1 MAKKQSINDLRNNSH
16 VLGALSEGS
25 NERDILL
32 TKGARVSHQDK
43 NGNVKVCSTKG
54 CFEMEVKTETI
65 KKTTVNLKPIASIGN
80 DVGNVGKNQESK
92 VSNTETQV

>member
-16 VLGALSEGS
+16 VLCALSEGS

-43 NGNVKVCSTKG
+43 AGNVKVCSTKG
-54 CFEMEVKTETI
+54 CFEMEIKTETI
-65 KKTTVNLKPIASIGN
+65 KQTTVNVKPSASVGN
-80 DVGNVGKNQESK
+80 EVGNVGNNQ
-92 VSNTETQV
+92 VSGSEKSE